1 MSDRT
6 SRQAWTDHPVAI
18 VGVGTTTQAAHPGR
32 SAYQLGVE
40 AFRAALSDAG
50 IADRRRID
58 GVLASRQLSGIDPVR
73 FCQLV
78 GMNPRVTGDLDYSTG
93 GFTTQYAAMLIA
105 SGTCDIVA
113 CVYGRNVAGAM
124 GDFSGIAEYDLDHGL
139 VNANAVFAMGW
150 CRHMAKYG
158 STEEALGHVVIA
170 SRRHAALNPIA
181 AWPQPVTMDEYLADS
196 FVLWPFRGYD
206 ICRITAGA
214 VALILARSDI
224 ARDLAK
230 PPVYLHAVGRQQA
243 PRGYENDEHLLCF
256 GMRDAARQVYGAA
269 GMSPSDIDVL
279 CISDACSAA
288 VLHTLEN
295 YGFCGEG
302 ESGDFVRGG
311 TIEIGGTIP
320 VNPNG
325 GQLGEGYLVG
335 WLHHA
340 ELVRQLRGEAGARQ
354 VSGARVAQ
362 YCATGRHRV
371 DFLSSIYVS
380 G

>member
-1 MSDRT
+1 MA
-6 SRQAWTDHPVAI
+6 RQIWTDHGVAI
-18 VGVGTTTQAAHPGR
+18 VGVGTTRQGAHPGR

-40 AFRAALSDAG
+40 AFKAALADAG
-50 IADRRRID
+50 IDDKRRIH
-58 GVLASRQLSGIDPVR
+58 GLLASRQLSGIDPVK
-73 FCQLV
+73 FSQYV
-78 GMNPRVTGDLDYSTG
+78 GLNPGVTGDLDYSTG

-105 SGTCDIVA
+105 SGACDMVA
-113 CVYGRNVAGAM
+113 CVYGRNVPGTM
-124 GDFSGIAEYDLDHGL
+124 RDFSGIATYDLDCGL

-158 STEEALGHVVIA
+158 STEEALGHVAVA
-170 SRRHAALNPIA
+170 ARKHAALNPIA
-181 AWPQPVTMDEYLADS
+181 AWPEPLTIAEYLADD
-196 FVLWPFRGYD
+196 FVLWPFRGHD

-214 VALILARSDI
+214 VAIILARSDI

-243 PRGYENDEHLLCF
+243 TRAYENDEHLLCF

-269 GMSPSDIDVL
+269 GMTPADMDFL
-279 CISDACSAA
+279 CVSDACTAA

-302 ESGDFVRGG
+302 ESGDFVKEGAIELGG
-311 TIEIGGTIP
+311 TLP
-320 VNPNG
+320 VNPHG

-340 ELVRQLRGEAGARQ
+340 ELVRQLRGEAGPRQ
-354 VSGARVAQ
+354 IPGARVGQ
-362 YCATGRHRV
+362 YCATGRHRL
-371 DFLSSIYVS
+371 DFLSSIYVRD
-380 G
+380 